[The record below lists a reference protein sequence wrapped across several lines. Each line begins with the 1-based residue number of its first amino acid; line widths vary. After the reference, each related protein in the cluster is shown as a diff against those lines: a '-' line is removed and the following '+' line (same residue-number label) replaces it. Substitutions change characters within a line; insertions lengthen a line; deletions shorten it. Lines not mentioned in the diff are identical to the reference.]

1 MGVRTALG
9 DVIFSQVIG
18 TKTPMTQTRQVSGT
32 TTRSYGGP
40 AVNPFGIAEAPT

>member
-32 TTRSYGGP
+32 TP
-40 AVNPFGIAEAPT
+40 AATGDLL